1 MEVLA
6 AFGTLNLRGG
16 SLGIDLITKAFVCH
30 DCAPPMLKLR
40 SAKLAH
46 YEAIIIVE
54 LFDNRS
60 FLSILHVIPHGDL
73 RLF

>member
-6 AFGTLNLRGG
+6 AFGTLNLRGR

-30 DCAPPMLKLR
+30 YCAPPMLKLR

-54 LFDNRS
+54 LFDNGS
-60 FLSILHVIPHGDL
+60 FLSILHVIPHYDL

>member
-6 AFGTLNLRGG
+6 ALGALNLRGR
-16 SLGIDLITKAFVCH
+16 SLGIDLISEAFVSH
-30 DCAPPMLKLR
+30 DCAPSMLKLR

-46 YEAIIIVE
+46 YEAIVIVE

-60 FLSILHVIPHGDL
+60 FLSILHVILHGDL